1 MTVLGHLY
9 QYHPSTRFMLHDLV
23 SCDWN
28 LTGRI
33 TVHRIVAIQRCVANS
48 QTGTM
53 FLVEPRV
60 HPRDH
65 GNPHNDPRGDWID
78 AAWFFK
84 DGLEL

>member
-1 MTVLGHLY
+1 MSLKPSLY
-9 QYHPSTRFMLHDLV
+9 AHAATRFMLHDLV

-28 LTGRI
+28 RTGRV
-33 TVHRIVAIQRCVANS
+33 TVHEIVAIQRGVRNS

-53 FLVEPRV
+53 FLVEPPV
-60 HPRDH
+60 HKRDRD
-65 GNPHNDPRGDWID
+65 NPHNDPRGDWID